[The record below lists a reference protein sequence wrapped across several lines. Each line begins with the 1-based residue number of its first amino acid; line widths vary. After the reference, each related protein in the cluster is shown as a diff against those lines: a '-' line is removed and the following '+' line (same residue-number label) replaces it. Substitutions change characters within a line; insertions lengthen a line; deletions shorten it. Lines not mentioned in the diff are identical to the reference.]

1 MERVTCCDLL
11 ASQDVVTTFSDNDER
26 RKGEQRSRGKCSRRE
41 GKEEEEKREKEE

>member
-26 RKGEQRSRGKCSRRE
+26 RKGERSRGKCNRRE